1 MRKSLMLIAT
11 TLAVTMAA
19 TATLGAQDAKV
30 VQRDIQ
36 RDIQRDVQREVQRI
50 VIGPEVRESI
60 RKAIDTAIGQEVA
73 ASISREIVRDVQS
86 NMQVLTQVIH
96 GNAVGAG
103 FNQSKDF
110 KAEQTDRQTKT
121 LAIGA
126 SGVLTLNNVVGDI
139 VVKTGSGKD
148 VTVEIVRIS
157 RGKTDADAKAGLDK
171 VLPQVEVRGDRGT
184 VSVEYPND
192 PHPSY
197 AVSVAYNVT
206 APAGTSV
213 KIETIAGH
221 VSVTGLQGELSASGI
236 SGGVDLKS
244 CTRVRSV
251 HAVSGNIVIV
261 DSQSDDRLEVGSL
274 SSPIT
279 LTNIK
284 ARRLSA
290 GVISAGIVAQG
301 IQVDE
306 ARVTNMSGPIEF
318 TGSLTPKGRYEFQS
332 QSGQVKLAVTG
343 GFDLEARTFSG
354 KIDVD
359 PAVNF
364 KADAGASAGPLR
376 RTTRGVAG
384 DGGATVVATSFSGS
398 IWIGRK

>member
-1 MRKSLMLIAT
+1 MLTST
-11 TLAVTMAA
+11 TLAITMAA
-19 TATLGAQDAKV
+19 TATIGAQDAKV
-30 VQRDIQ
+30 IQ
-36 RDIQRDVQREVQRI
+36 QDIQRDVQREVQRI

-60 RKAIDTAIGQEVA
+60 RKAIDAAIGQELA
-73 ASISREIVRDVQS
+73 TSISREIVRDVQS
-86 NMQVLTQVIH
+86 NMQVLTQVIG
-96 GNAVGAG
+96 GNAYTGTA

-126 SGVLTLNNVVGDI
+126 TGVLTLNNVVGDI

-157 RGKTDADAKAGLDK
+157 RGKTDADARAGLDK
-171 VLPQVEVRGDRGT
+171 VVPQVETRGDRGS
-184 VSVEYPND
+184 VSVQYPND
-192 PHPSY
+192 PHPTY

-213 KIETIAGH
+213 KVETIAGH
-221 VSVTGLQGELSASGI
+221 VSVTGLQGELSTNGI
-236 SGGVDLKS
+236 SGGVDVKS
-244 CTRVRSV
+244 CARVRSV
-251 HAVSGNIVIV
+251 HAVSGNIVIA
-261 DSQSDDRLEVGSL
+261 DSQSDDRLDVGSL
-274 SSPIT
+274 SSTVT

-301 IQVDE
+301 IQVDD
-306 ARVTNMSGPIEF
+306 ARLTNMSGPIEF

-332 QSGQVKLAVTG
+332 QNGQVKLAVTG

-359 PAVNF
+359 PSVNL
-364 KADAGASAGPLR
+364 KTDASANAGPLR

-384 DGGATVVATSFSGS
+384 DGGATVVATSFSGN

>member
-1 MRKSLMLIAT
+1 MRRSLILTST
-11 TLAVTMAA
+11 TLALTMAA
-19 TATLGAQDAKV
+19 TATIGAQDAKV
-30 VQRDIQ
+30 RE
-36 RDIQRDVQREVQRI
+36 VQREVQRHVQRI
-50 VIGPEVRESI
+50 VIGPEVKESI
-60 RKAIDTAIGQEVA
+60 I
-73 ASISREIVRDVQS
+73 RDVQA

-96 GNAVGAG
+96 GNTHLSAG

-126 SGVLTLNNVVGDI
+126 TGTLTLKNIVGDI

-171 VLPQVEVRGDRGT
+171 VIPQVEVRGERGT

-192 PHPSY
+192 PHPAY

-213 KIETIAGH
+213 TIETITGH
-221 VSVTGLQGELSASGI
+221 VTVTGLQGELNTSGI

-244 CTRVRSV
+244 CARVRSI
-251 HAVSGNIVIV
+251 HSVSGNIAIT
-261 DSQSDDRLEVGSL
+261 DSQSDDRLDVGSL
-274 SSPIT
+274 SSTIT

-290 GVISAGIVAQG
+290 SVISNSITAQG
-301 IQVDE
+301 IQVEE
-306 ARVTNMSGPIEF
+306 ARVTNMSGPIDF
-318 TGSLTPKGRYEFQS
+318 AGPLAPKGRYEFQS
-332 QSGQVKLAVTG
+332 QSGPLKLVVTG

-359 PAVNF
+359 PSVNL
-364 KADAGASAGPLR
+364 KTQASGSTGPQR

-384 DGGATVVATSFSGS
+384 DGGATVVATSFSGN